1 MENYS
6 ITQFGHF
13 LGIEM
18 LGKRRLFEIN
28 NIFSNVSISRNG
40 QNYVIWEFIISMK
53 LQKILILTL
62 QAFWKIL
69 HVLPSTRS
77 LFLT

>member
-28 NIFSNVSISRNG
+28 NIFSNVSISKNG
-40 QNYVIWEFIISMK
+40 RIM
-53 LQKILILTL
+53 
-62 QAFWKIL
+62 
-69 HVLPSTRS
+69 
-77 LFLT
+77 